1 MIAAFQNLLSP
12 ANAPKC
18 AVGFSAPSLVT
29 NRHNYDRSL
38 LSKPV
43 TQKVPK
49 GKDKKG
55 LGIFKFPF

>member
-1 MIAAFQNLLSP
+1 MITAFQNPLSL

-18 AVGFSAPSLVT
+18 AVGFSPLSLVT
-29 NRHNYDRSL
+29 DRHNYDRSL
-38 LSKPV
+38 LSEPV